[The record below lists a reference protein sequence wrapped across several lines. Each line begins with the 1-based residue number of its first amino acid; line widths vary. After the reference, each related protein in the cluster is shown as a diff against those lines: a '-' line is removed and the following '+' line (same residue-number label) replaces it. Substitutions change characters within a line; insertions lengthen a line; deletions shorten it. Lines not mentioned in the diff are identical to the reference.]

1 MTGTETSIRVALAL
15 CSLGFAAALGA
26 CGDDTGS
33 SGDDDPID
41 DPFPPPEAGAQ
52 FRTGELPLGPTEEKT
67 ICVIAD
73 LSIDA
78 EIPVV
83 KLESHNAGYTHHY
96 ILFKASEPM
105 AAVVSECPDGLFTQ
119 HPPIYPGTRDQGPFE
134 MPQGVAIPVKQHQTM
149 ILQVHLL
156 NATDEPVVEELRINL
171 HAGPGAVA
179 DYQKAGVV
187 GGSDFDFEIPANM
200 MHTETQRC
208 YVPSAMNLFALTSHS
223 HARTLAFDVKGKM
236 GDVYHN
242 DSWSEPN
249 VEQYAP
255 ALALANYDWLE
266 FSCTWFNETAAP
278 IKYGE
283 TANDEMCMMFGYY
296 YPAAGDVTPCL
307 GL

>member
-223 HARTLAFDVKGKM
+223 HARTLAFDVK
-236 GDVYHN
+236 
-242 DSWSEPN
+242 
-249 VEQYAP
+249 
-255 ALALANYDWLE
+255 
-266 FSCTWFNETAAP
+266 
-278 IKYGE
+278 
-283 TANDEMCMMFGYY
+283 
-296 YPAAGDVTPCL
+296 
-307 GL
+307 